1 MAKTFRI
8 FNSQG
13 QSVEVQADSF
23 EDAFSIVRRDNPANA
38 EAGVVIRD
46 VEAGSEQYISTSRSM
61 TDPERVA
68 RLRGG
73 MDTQAEA
80 RRAMSEEI
88 MTREPVRARLAS
100 AVQAL
105 PFVGEYADELAGIL
119 PQAANIA
126 LSGIP
131 LVGERLG
138 QAAEERLA
146 ATGEFGPQATES
158 MRRAAEAMQQVRPGE
173 ALATQLGVGLATSLP
188 LGAASLPSQPLSLG
202 RSIAQS
208 TITGGAGSALE
219 GAISGY
225 GAGEDPAS
233 RRQTALQRA
242 GTGAM
247 FGGAL
252 GFGLPIA
259 GAAGGKVA
267 GELFGQGPMR
277 ELSYSLGL
285 SPEATRVA
293 GATREFEL
301 GGEIAQPNVP
311 ASLAETSPEMR
322 GLLDLSVSVP
332 SAGRAEAIDI
342 VNRQAREASEGLNAT
357 LNDTLGEPA
366 NVRLAQ
372 RELMRETAPQ
382 REELYSTAY
391 GARYDMDSPQAARL
405 AELVDRVDDDILRSA
420 NRLMAR
426 EGVRSSQMRFVE
438 DANGNIIDI
447 EEMPDIRQIDYIT
460 RALQSRAST
469 LGASPED
476 VRTFSSLLRD
486 IRETADELV
495 PAYRDARSRAAEVIG
510 EREAMSFGEQVL
522 SSGLK
527 RGDVQIGLENMTAG
541 ELSNVRAGM
550 RQYIDDVM
558 ARVSRP
564 LDPDGQEAKEAVRA
578 LRELTSREA
587 RDKIR
592 LVLGDEAG
600 DAFFERLG
608 NAVEPLA
615 VRAVG
620 TGSPTAPRQFAE
632 RVIREE
638 AEPGM
643 IERLAG
649 GQTSLQQEA
658 AGLLA
663 SGGEAT
669 GQRVSDITS
678 QLAPFAARQR
688 SPESLARLREL
699 LGQVPAAAQLPENI
713 LRAGIRGGSVAG
725 IAAGPTAA
733 RAAQEFGLAPRDVR
747 RMR

>member
-105 PFVGEYADELAGIL
+105 PFIGEYADELAGIL

-126 LSGIP
+126 LSGVP
-131 LVGERLG
+131 FVGERLG

-146 ATGEFGPQATES
+146 ATGEFGPRATES
-158 MRRAAEAMQQVRPGE
+158 MRRAAEAMQEVRPGE
-173 ALATQLGVGLATSLP
+173 ALATQLGVGLAASLP
-188 LGAASLPSQPLSLG
+188 FGAASLPSQPLSLG

-242 GTGAM
+242 GTGAL

-267 GELFGQGPMR
+267 SELFGQGPMR
-277 ELSYSLGL
+277 ELSYNLGL

-293 GATREFEL
+293 GAARQFEE
-301 GGEIAQPNVP
+301 GAPAAAPTQP
-311 ASLAETSPEMR
+311 ASLAETSGEMR
-322 GLLDLSVSVP
+322 GLLDTAVSMP
-332 SAGRAEAIDI
+332 SAGRSEAMQLI
-342 VNRQAREASEGLNAT
+342 NEQARGAAEGLTRT
-357 LNDTLGEPA
+357 LDDVLGEPA

-372 RELMRETAPQ
+372 RELMRDTAAE
-382 REELYSTAY
+382 RDALYQDAYNST
-391 GARYDMDSPQAARL
+391 YDMDSPQAQRL
-405 AELVDRVDDDILRSA
+405 AELVDRVDDDILRRA
-420 NRLMAR
+420 NNLMAR
-426 EGVRSSQMRFVE
+426 EGKRSNQMRFVE

-460 RALQSRAST
+460 RALQSRSSVM
-469 LGASPED
+469 GAEPED

-486 IRETADELV
+486 IRNTADELV
-495 PAYRDARSRAAEVIG
+495 PEYRTARSRAAEVIG
-510 EREAMSFGEQVL
+510 EREALEFGEQIL
-522 SSGLK
+522 SPKLN
-527 RGDVQIGLENMTAG
+527 RGDVQIGLENMTEG
-541 ELSNVRAGM
+541 ELANVRSGM
-550 RQYIDDVM
+550 RQYIDDVT

-564 LDPDGQEAKEAVRA
+564 LDPDSQEAAEAVRA
-578 LRELTSREA
+578 LRSLTTREA
-587 RDKIR
+587 QDKIR
-592 LVLGDEAG
+592 LILGDEQG
-600 DAFFERLG
+600 DAFIAQLQ
-608 NAVEPLA
+608 NATEPLA
-615 VRAVG
+615 MRSVG
-620 TGSPTAPRQFAE
+620 AGSQTASRIFT
-632 RVIREE
+632 REAMAAE

-643 IERLAG
+643 IERVAG

-658 AGLLA
+658 AALLA
-663 SGGEAT
+663 SGGEGVGRRQQAI
-669 GQRVSDITS
+669 VSE
-678 QLAPFAARQR
+678 LAPFVARQR
-688 SPESLARLREL
+688 APESLARLREL
-699 LGQVPAAAQLPENI
+699 LGQVPAAAELPENI